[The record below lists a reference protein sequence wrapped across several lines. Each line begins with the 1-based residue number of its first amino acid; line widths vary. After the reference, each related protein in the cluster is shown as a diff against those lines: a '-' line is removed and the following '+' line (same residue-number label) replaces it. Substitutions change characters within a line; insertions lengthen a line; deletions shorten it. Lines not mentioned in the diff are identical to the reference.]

1 MIIVMRAGSA
11 EDQLEAVIAR
21 IEELGYR
28 THVMY
33 GVERTVIGALGDER
47 GKDKLLTLNQLP
59 GVDKVIPILSPYKLA
74 GKQLQSEPTQVRISD
89 ECIVGR
95 GRLALIA
102 GPCSVESEEQIVET
116 ARAVKAAGANAL
128 RGGAF
133 KPRSSTYSFQG
144 LGEEGLRL
152 LAVARE
158 ETGLPVVTEII
169 DHHDIDLIERY
180 ADVFQV
186 GARNMQNFTLL
197 KALGESR
204 KPVLLKRGMS
214 ALVEELL
221 LAAEYILAAGN
232 PNVILC
238 ERGIRT
244 FETATRNTLDLNAV
258 PAIRERSHL
267 PIIVDPSHGTGVWRY
282 VPAMSKAAVACG
294 ADGLIIEVHPHPDA
308 AASDGAQSLKPKVF
322 SRLVDELEPIARA
335 VGCKSLGARVFEQTA
350 GAVQDRGA

>member
-1 MIIVMRAGSA
+1 MIIVMRAGSSD
-11 EDQLEAVIAR
+11 EQLKKVINR

-28 THVMY
+28 THIMY

-74 GKQLQSEPTQVRISD
+74 GTQLKEGHTQVKISGD
-89 ECIVGR
+89 CVIGK
-95 GRLALIA
+95 GQLGLIA
-102 GPCSVESEEQIVET
+102 GPCSVESEEQIVES
-116 ARAVKAAGANAL
+116 AREVKAAGANAL

-144 LGEEGLRL
+144 LGEEGLKL
-152 LAVARE
+152 LALARE

-197 KALGESR
+197 KALGGTK

-214 ALVEELL
+214 ARVDELL

-267 PIIVDPSHGTGVWRY
+267 PIIIDPSHGTGVWRY
-282 VPAMSKAAVACG
+282 VSTMSKAAIACG
-294 ADGLIIEVHPHPDA
+294 ADGLIIEVHPHPDSA
-308 AASDGAQSLKPKVF
+308 LSDGAQSLKPKVF
-322 SRLVDELEPIARA
+322 KQLVDELEPIARA
-335 VGCKSLGARVFEQTA
+335 VGCKSLGSRMFET
-350 GAVQDRGA
+350 VDDRPSAE